1 MDAGRYRSRIGIDM
15 RTTITIIALVLS
27 LTTQAKDWSRVLK
40 AIAYVESKNNP
51 KAVCGDQVGL
61 LQIRPIMVKDC
72 NRILEK
78 RGSRKRYTLR
88 DRYSVSKS
96 KEMFILY
103 QSHYNPKGNVER
115 AIRLWNGG
123 NGYSIRATQG
133 YYNKVRRAMR

>member
-1 MDAGRYRSRIGIDM
+1 MKHII
-15 RTTITIIALVLS
+15 IIAAFSLS
-27 LTTQAKDWSRVLK
+27 LSAQARDWSKVLN
-40 AIAYVESKNNP
+40 AIAYVESKHNP

-78 RGSRKRYTLR
+78 RGSNKRYTLR
-88 DRYSVSKS
+88 DRYSASKS
-96 KEMFILY
+96 REMFVLY

-123 NGYSIRATQG
+123 SGYFVRATQK
-133 YYNKVRRAMR
+133 YYNKVRKEMRK